1 MQLQKVC
8 LDTRSISNSNVKNG
22 KNKSSCNLDRHGIA
36 WKCISK
42 WTLRFWMKWTTI
54 TVKKNS
60 KVFEQKGD
68 LLNFKENIDP
78 MAAIFENSKSP

>member
-1 MQLQKVC
+1 MLLQKVC

-42 WTLRFWMKWTTI
+42 WIETKSL
-54 TVKKNS
+54 NS
-60 KVFEQKGD
+60 IVAHRD
-68 LLNFKENIDP
+68 VNSISYYY
-78 MAAIFENSKSP
+78 IFEWEYIPPKTLTDFSSYIFRVL